1 MAACM
6 TLPCLTFVY
15 LAIAQPSDPIVIS
28 VAVCIEQF
36 GYGFGFTAYMLYLIY
51 FSRGK
56 SSTAHYSFCTG
67 FMALSMMLPGM
78 VAGFLQESVG
88 YLNFFIIVTALCLIT
103 FVVAALIKVEDDF
116 NEDAAPY

>member
-1 MAACM
+1 
-6 TLPCLTFVY
+6 
-15 LAIAQPSDPIVIS
+15 
-28 VAVCIEQF
+28 
-36 GYGFGFTAYMLYLIY
+36 
-51 FSRGK
+51 
-56 SSTAHYSFCTG
+56 
-67 FMALSMMLPGM
+67 MALSMMLPGM

>member
-36 GYGFGFTAYMLYLIY
+36 GYGFGFTAYMLYMMY
-51 FSRGK
+51 FSEGEFK
-56 SSTAHYSFCTG
+56 TSHYAICTA
-67 FMALSMMLPGM
+67 FMALSMMLPGF
-78 VAGFLQESVG
+78 VAGYIQEAIG
-88 YLNFFIIVTALCLIT
+88 YVNFF
-103 FVVAALIKVEDDF
+103 
-116 NEDAAPY
+116 